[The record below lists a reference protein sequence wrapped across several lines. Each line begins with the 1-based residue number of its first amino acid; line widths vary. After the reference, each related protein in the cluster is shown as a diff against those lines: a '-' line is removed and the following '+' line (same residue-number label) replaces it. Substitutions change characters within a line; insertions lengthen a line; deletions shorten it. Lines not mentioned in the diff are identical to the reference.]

1 MRHCSKPE
9 HIDLLLKEGVHPYDL
24 TMASTTLM
32 ILTHMELS
40 KRERYDHKVD
50 NDREGFKLSD
60 AKMADAASG

>member
-1 MRHCSKPE
+1 
-9 HIDLLLKEGVHPYDL
+9 
-24 TMASTTLM
+24 M